1 MEQRPIHIV
10 GHRNPDT
17 DSICSAIAYAY
28 LKNTE
33 HPGRYIANRAGNL
46 NSETEFVLNYFNIPQ
61 PVYLEDVNVQM
72 RDIDFRETTGVS
84 DTISIKAAWQL
95 MREQDVVTLPII
107 QGENKLEGLITIND
121 IARSYMEVF
130 DNHILGLARTPISNL
145 LEVLQGTLVYGN
157 PHARIVNGKILIGAA
172 NLDIIEACIEEDD
185 IVLVADR
192 EETQKEAIEHG
203 ASCLIVCLNAKISP
217 DVISLAKEHQCNIIT
232 TYLDTYST
240 ARMINQCIP
249 IKYFMRHSNLVT
261 FQLDDTLDSVKD
273 VMSKLRHRDFPIT
286 DDVGNYYGMVSRRNL
301 LAMRRKQVILVD
313 HNEKSQAV
321 NGIENADILEIIDHH
336 RIGSLETINPVYFR
350 NQPVG
355 CTATII
361 YQMYM
366 EQGVTPP
373 REIAGLLCSAILS
386 DTLMFRSP
394 TCTPM
399 DESAARQLSQLAEI
413 DIESYAMEM
422 FAAGS
427 DLVGK
432 SPEEIFYQDFK
443 TFHVGGTTFGVGQI
457 SSMNQ
462 QELTKLQDEIHQ
474 YLKDSYTKTHC
485 DMIFFVMT
493 NILEESSTMLFY
505 GEAAD
510 ALIREAFQLEPEGN
524 RCYLPGVVSRKK
536 QIVPLLVSTLQQW
549 DN

>member
-46 NSETEFVLNYFNIPQ
+46 NSETEFVLNYFDIPQ

-217 DVISLAKEHQCNIIT
+217 DVINLAKEHQCNIIT

-443 TFHVGGTTFGVGQI
+443 TFHVGDTTFGVGQI